1 VSAVKFDVRIQIQ
14 SEIIRGNAME
24 AMLHSPNVEMLWED
38 IVDCDTVMAAQAF
51 RKYGYSSNPH
61 VSKLRVFKC
70 DNDGLKESF

>member
-1 VSAVKFDVRIQIQ
+1 
-14 SEIIRGNAME
+14 ME